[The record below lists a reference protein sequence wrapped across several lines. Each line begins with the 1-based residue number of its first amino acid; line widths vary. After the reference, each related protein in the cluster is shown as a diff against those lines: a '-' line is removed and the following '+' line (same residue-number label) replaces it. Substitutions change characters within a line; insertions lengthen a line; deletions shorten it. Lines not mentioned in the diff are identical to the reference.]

1 MQIFT
6 GVVGSSY
13 SMPGHIVPGL
23 GMTTLTAA
31 VSDYVVQLPADDVV
45 VRLPM
50 DDVSVLC
57 PADDE
62 GVIV

>member
-1 MQIFT
+1 MDVFT
-6 GVVGSSY
+6 GLVGSSF
-13 SMPGHIVPGL
+13 SMPGHIVPGV

-57 PADDE
+57 PADYE

>member
-23 GMTTLTAA
+23 GWAGGVDATA
-31 VSDYVVQLPADDVV
+31 DYVVQIPADDVV
-45 VRLPM
+45 VRLPL
-50 DDVSVLC
+50 DDVSVLM
-57 PADDE
+57 PTDDD
-62 GVIV
+62 GVIL

>member
-1 MQIFT
+1 MAVFT

-13 SMPGHIVPGL
+13 SMPGHLVPGL

-45 VRLPM
+45 VRLPL
-50 DDVSVLC
+50 DDVSVLV

-62 GVIV
+62 GVIL